1 MSSIIAKDVIFENLI
16 MTCEGVEHLMINT
29 PGITAIEWLFNA
41 IWPLME
47 GSQGHLA
54 RMIGKQNSITRA
66 FEEFGNDPSQLL
78 RALDAM
84 PDVGLV
90 IASGLIFSA
99 NPDDFVPFDQYTMG
113 WAISENIVP
122 DNYISKGCN
131 SGLRQGS
138 FSKMPIWNS
147 SRVGA

>member
-1 MSSIIAKDVIFENLI
+1 
-16 MTCEGVEHLMINT
+16 MINT
-29 PGITAIEWLFNA
+29 PGITAIEWLFNE

-131 SGLRQGS
+131 YVEYSAAIKEYVKNRSDLDSILDFVREASQKGQFGIA
-138 FSKMPIWNS
+138 PE
-147 SRVGA
+147 

>member
-1 MSSIIAKDVIFENLI
+1 MIIQPSES
-16 MTCEGVEHLMINT
+16 NT
-29 PGITAIEWLFNA
+29 KYLFDE

-131 SGLRQGS
+131 YVEYSAAIKEYVKNRSDLDSILDFVREASQKGQFGIA
-138 FSKMPIWNS
+138 PE
-147 SRVGA
+147 